1 MSEQTQRTKVT
12 IPVLRRMKAEG
23 KKATWVTAYDF
34 PTGQFVDMAGIDMIL
49 VGDSVGNNVLG
60 YANPIP
66 VTMDQMISHAQAVT
80 RGSKYAFV
88 IGDMPFMSYQAS
100 NEDAIRN
107 AGRFIKEANCDAIK
121 LEGGANMAERI
132 RAIANA
138 GIPVVG
144 HLGLTPQ
151 SESAMGGLRVQART
165 ADDAKKLLDDALA
178 VEEAGA
184 FALLV
189 EAIPAQVA
197 RIVHDRLRI
206 PVYGIGAGHYVDG
219 QLLIFHDLFGLFLGY
234 RPRFSKRYAEVG
246 QTIVDGLTQYA
257 KEIREGIFP
266 GEEHEFKIDRDEL
279 AKLRQMLG

>member
-1 MSEQTQRTKVT
+1 V
-12 IPVLRRMKAEG
+12 
-23 KKATWVTAYDF
+23 
-34 PTGQFVDMAGIDMIL
+34 L

-60 YANPIP
+60 FANPIP

-80 RGSKYAFV
+80 RGCKYAFV

-100 NEDAIRN
+100 DEDAIRN
-107 AGRFIKEANCDAIK
+107 AGRFVKEANCDAIK
-121 LEGGANMAERI
+121 LEGGANMAPRI

-138 GIPVVG
+138 GIPVMG

-165 ADDAKKLLDDALA
+165 AVDAKKLLDDAL
-178 VEEAGA
+178 AGA

-197 RIVHDRLRI
+197 RIVHDKLSI

-219 QLLIFHDLFGLFLGY
+219 QLLIFHDLFGLFLAY
-234 RPRFSKRYAEVG
+234 RPSFSKRYAEVG
-246 QTIVDGLTQYA
+246 QTIVDGLTQYG

-266 GEEHEFKIDRDEL
+266 GEEHEFKISREEL
-279 AKLRQMLG
+279 AKLREMLE